1 MVNHSP
7 LCSGGLPN
15 AFMQPSSQGHG
26 RLQCTHTHTCNICQ
40 EETLHPPML
49 HTHTHTQTHTHT
61 HTHTHLHTHTHTR
74 TCTHTR
80 ALAHTHLHTHTHSHC
95 PSFPFHLPH
104 SSPWSLLHKGKLV
117 CVCVCVSSE

>member
-61 HTHTHLHTHTHTR
+61 HTHAHTPAHAHTHTHTD
-74 TCTHTR
+74 H
-80 ALAHTHLHTHTHSHC
+80 HTHTHRFMSIH
-95 PSFPFHLPH
+95 FIINIHTH
-104 SSPWSLLHKGKLV
+104 STYILHTHKPIIKKCLIPP
-117 CVCVCVSSE
+117 